1 MICIF
6 SWRSVNGKRKTRR
19 AKMRKM
25 IFEADKLSSQG
36 RHFRGTLIVKRRGA
50 IERNLRVFLPSVF
63 QGFNCFLTCLFSI
76 TPSHHCEF
84 VEIEANKPVR
94 KKIIE
99 PKTPYHPMIDDDDGS
114 LSPVGH
120 GFNDCIADAMDA
132 EEFKKTIGQSSGW
145 TSSDDDDDPMEEDG
159 SGMSFKEHRKAHY
172 NEFLKVK
179 ELRQKGS
186 FLEDEGD
193 DVGGDSS
200 SSLRSSAKGK
210 EKDEGNATLPQ
221 RSSAGPANGL

>member
-50 IERNLRVFLPSVF
+50 IERS
-63 QGFNCFLTCLFSI
+63 
-76 TPSHHCEF
+76 
-84 VEIEANKPVR
+84 NKPVR

-99 PKTPYHPMIDDDDGS
+99 PKTPYHPMIDDDDGMHS
-114 LSPVGH
+114 DVASSS
-120 GFNDCIADAMDA
+120 
-132 EEFKKTIGQSSGW
+132 KKTIGQSSGW